1 MEKVIMRRSSLTEIF
16 LRGIGFKTALS
27 YGPPIAVAWIF
38 FILYLR
44 GLPPAEFWTALTL
57 GLAGIAAG
65 SVVVFLLI
73 FSIVPPLHRIIEAT
87 EALRDGELDITIPYG
102 QRADEIGALARALDT
117 FRRTALDKETLE
129 RDQAS
134 QKQRAEAERRTA
146 LNQVAQTFE
155 QQVGAV
161 VQSVVQSVSSLRG
174 SAHSMAD
181 TARATSTQVGTVA
194 QAAEIASSNVQ
205 EVASATEQLAGEIAR
220 IAEAVKRAQDVTERA
235 DGAARETTSMIHT
248 LAESVTGIGEIVAL
262 INDIAS
268 QTNLLALNATIE
280 AARAGEAGKGFA
292 VVANEVKHLAT
303 QTGRATEDITQR
315 IQAIQSG
322 TSEAVAA
329 MRHIAETIGE
339 MTGISG
345 SVREAIER
353 QDDATGAIV
362 RNIENAAKG
371 TLQVSNNIHAL
382 GDAARGTGDTA
393 ASISSAAAAL
403 ADQSARLQT
412 EVNGFLGQVRQA

>member
-1 MEKVIMRRSSLTEIF
+1 MTTRQSSLTQIF
-16 LRGIGFKTALS
+16 LRGIGLKTALS

-44 GLPPAEFWTALTL
+44 GLPPAEFWTALGL
-57 GLAGIAAG
+57 GMAGIAVG
-65 SVVVFLLI
+65 SVVAIQLI
-73 FSIVPPLHRIIEAT
+73 FSIVPPLHRIIEVT
-87 EALRDGELDITIPYG
+87 HALREGELAVAIPYG
-102 QRADEIGALARALDT
+102 TRADEIGDMARALDT
-117 FRRTALDKETLE
+117 FRRTAQDKQTLE
-129 RDQAS
+129 RDQSA
-134 QKQRAEAERRTA
+134 QKLRAEEERRAA
-146 LNQVAQTFE
+146 LHQVAHSFE
-155 QQVGAV
+155 QHVGAV
-161 VQSVVQSVSSLRG
+161 VQSVVASVSTLRG
-174 SAHSMAD
+174 SAHSMAE
-181 TARATSTQVGTVA
+181 TAKSTSSQVGTVA
-194 QAAEIASSNVQ
+194 QAAEAASTNVQ
-205 EVASATEQLAGEIAR
+205 EVASATEQLASEIAR

-235 DGAARETTSMIHT
+235 DGAARDTTAMIRK

-280 AARAGEAGKGFA
+280 AARAGESGKGFA
-292 VVANEVKHLAT
+292 VVANEVKHLAN

-322 TSEAVAA
+322 TAEAVSA

-362 RNIENAAKG
+362 RNIENAARG
-371 TLQVSNNIHAL
+371 TLQVSDNIHAV
-382 GDAARGTGDTA
+382 GNAARGTGDTA
-393 ASISSAAAAL
+393 AAISTAAAAL
-403 ADQSARLQT
+403 ADQSARLQQ
-412 EVNGFLGQVRQA
+412 EVNGFLGQVRSA